1 MIEVTDVAKQYE
13 RQLLCDCS
21 LSRSNASI
29 QLMGQER
36 QSQVLGEAGLGI
48 GNRLEG
54 HKKPYVQAGY
64 DCSGTFHRIKDWNI

>member
-1 MIEVTDVAKQYE
+1 
-13 RQLLCDCS
+13 
-21 LSRSNASI
+21 
-29 QLMGQER
+29 MGQER